1 MFASSRGVSRPP
13 QRCPGSIPP
22 LFVQSSYFDG
32 EVFATQASAF
42 TREQASLPRQPQ
54 YPFAWEAAVSPAEL
68 FATEVRPLGPLTFSP
83 PEE

>member
-1 MFASSRGVSRPP
+1 MP
-13 QRCPGSIPP
+13 QPEPTGYSQPP

-68 FATEVRPLGPLTFSP
+68 FATEVRPCGP
-83 PEE
+83 